1 MFGGSIAVKDGLKLP
16 SARKICYMKD
26 MHVFERDVNGRRY
39 RIAAQSVW
47 DPIRGRSVARQTVLG
62 PAAAPPVSDLS
73 ATRTVGTQAVGDAGA
88 LIWVAEQLDLIGHI
102 DRACGNVGAK
112 DGPSVGELAVAVAIQ
127 RSCSPGPK
135 RDLAEF
141 LDGSV
146 PRLSCLPSSAFSGQ
160 AYHRVARQVT
170 DEQLEQAQ
178 IAIARAAVARFELS
192 ADVLAFDT
200 TNFDTHI
207 ATVTP
212 GKLARRG
219 HAKSKRGDLRVVG
232 LGVLVSETGHVP
244 LLYRTYAGNSSDQ
257 AVLTDC
263 LNGLAALHES
273 LDEGEGRQR
282 AQRTLVR
289 DGGSWSPQLELDLD
303 VAGYYSLISLPLG
316 HTAAEQALQ
325 MAARRGAMKWLT
337 GKLSAVRAA
346 RVRAKVG
353 NLDRTLVVVESQE
366 LLAGQ
371 KRGIAV
377 ALRKAKTELGKLDR
391 LAQAQR
397 ISRSSLEQ
405 RIKKTLARE
414 HLSHFVVTEIGG
426 DEKKPTLRW
435 RVDAA
440 QRQQLEKT
448 RLGRRVLCTDQH
460 LWSTGRIVHAFRGQ
474 WNVEELFRRSKKGGV
489 VPWGPS
495 HQWADGSLRLHT
507 FATVLGLM
515 LVSLAK
521 IALGTGDSALTMM
534 GELAGIRATL
544 VRTTT
549 RGPGRRATV
558 MLAPELTA
566 QQRRAV
572 KVFELDRWFPTLLS
586 CMTRRPVHT

>member
-1 MFGGSIAVKDGLKLP
+1 M
-16 SARKICYMKD
+16 
-26 MHVFERDVNGRRY
+26 
-39 RIAAQSVW
+39 
-47 DPIRGRSVARQTVLG
+47 
-62 PAAAPPVSDLS
+62 
-73 ATRTVGTQAVGDAGA
+73 
-88 LIWVAEQLDLIGHI
+88 
-102 DRACGNVGAK
+102 
-112 DGPSVGELAVAVAIQ
+112 
-127 RSCSPGPK
+127 
-135 RDLAEF
+135 
-141 LDGSV
+141 
-146 PRLSCLPSSAFSGQ
+146 
-160 AYHRVARQVT
+160 
-170 DEQLEQAQ
+170 
-178 IAIARAAVARFELS
+178 
-192 ADVLAFDT
+192 
-200 TNFDTHI
+200 
-207 ATVTP
+207 
-212 GKLARRG
+212 
-219 HAKSKRGDLRVVG
+219 
-232 LGVLVSETGHVP
+232 P
-244 LLYRTYAGNSSDQ
+244 LLYRTYSGNSSDQ
-257 AVLTDC
+257 AVLAGC
-263 LNGLAALHES
+263 LDGLRALHES

-289 DGGSWSPQLELDLD
+289 DGGSWSPQLELNLD

-316 HTAAEQALQ
+316 HAAAEQALQ
-325 MAARRGAMKWLT
+325 MAAKRGAMKWLT
-337 GKLSAVRAA
+337 AKLSEVRAA

-377 ALRKAKTELGKLDR
+377 ALRKAKTELSRLDR
-391 LAQAQR
+391 LVQAKR

-426 DEKKPTLRW
+426 DDKKPTLRW
-435 RVDAA
+435 HVDATL
-440 QRQQLEKT
+440 RRQLEKN

-474 WNVEELFRRSKKGGV
+474 WKVEELFRRSKKGGV

-495 HQWADGSLRLHT
+495 HQWTDGSLRLHT

-521 IALGTGDSALTMM
+521 IALGTGDSAFAMM
-534 GELAGIRATL
+534 ADLAQINATL

-572 KVFELDRWFPTLLS
+572 SVFELDRWLPTLLS
-586 CMTRRPVHT
+586 CMTSRPVHT

>member
-1 MFGGSIAVKDGLKLP
+1 
-16 SARKICYMKD
+16 MKD

-47 DPIRGRSVARQTVLG
+47 DSARARSVARQTVLG
-62 PAAAPPVSDLS
+62 PATAAPVADLG
-73 ATRTVGTQAVGDAGA
+73 ATRTVGTQAVGDVGA
-88 LIWVAEQLDLIGHI
+88 LIWIAEQLDLIGHI
-102 DRACGNVGAK
+102 DRACGDLGAK
-112 DGPSVGELAVAVAIQ
+112 GGPSVGELAVAVAIQ
-127 RSCSPGPK
+127 RACSPGPK
-135 RDLAEF
+135 RDMAEF
-141 LDGSV
+141 LSGSV

-160 AYHRVARQVT
+160 AYHRVAQQVS
-170 DEQLEQAQ
+170 DVQLEQAQ
-178 IAIARAAVARFELS
+178 IAIAKAAVGRFELS

-212 GKLARRG
+212 GELARRG
-219 HAKSKRGDLRVVG
+219 HAKSMRRDLRVVG

-244 LLYRTYAGNSSDQ
+244 LLYRTYSGNSSDQ
-257 AVLTDC
+257 AVLTGC
-263 LNGLAALHES
+263 LNGLKSLHES
-273 LDEGEGRQR
+273 LDDGKRR
-282 AQRTLVR
+282 RHAQRTLAR
-289 DGGSWSPQLELDLD
+289 DGGGWSPQLELDLD
-303 VAGYYSLISLPLG
+303 VAGYYTLISLPLG

-325 MAARRGAMKWLT
+325 MAAKRGAMKWLT
-337 GKLSAVRAA
+337 GKLSQVRAA

-353 NLDRTLVVVESQE
+353 NLDRTLVVVQSQE

-377 ALRKAKTELGKLDR
+377 ALRKAKAELSKLDR
-391 LAQAQR
+391 LVQAKR

-414 HLSHFVVTEIGG
+414 HLSSFVVTEIGG
-426 DEKKPTLRW
+426 NDKTPTLRW
-435 RVDAA
+435 HVDASL
-440 QRQQLEKT
+440 RHQLEKS

-474 WNVEELFRRSKKGGV
+474 WNVEELFRRAKKGGV

-495 HQWADGSLRLHT
+495 HQWADGSIRLHT

-521 IALGTGDSALTMM
+521 IALGTGDSALAMM
-534 GELAGIRATL
+534 GDLAGIRATL
-544 VRTTT
+544 VRTTS
-549 RGPGRRATV
+549 GGKGRRATV
-558 MLAPELTA
+558 MLAPELNA

-572 KVFELDRWFPTLLS
+572 NVFELERWMPTLLS
-586 CMTRRPVHT
+586 CMATRPVRT